1 MRIVRLHTRG
11 KTVLL
16 KLLIQQNLPIT
27 ASCGGRGRCGQ
38 CRIKIKSKPEPPDEI
53 ESLFIPQRLLTAGYR
68 LACRYQSAG
77 KIELMLPSTKTKK
90 NITRKGVGLALDLG
104 TTTLKGAVVNLKT
117 GKVVQQASVLNPQN
131 SLGGDV
137 ITRIGAAL
145 QGNQQLLTKILA
157 AGMKEITG
165 RLGVKNPLFT
175 TIVGNPAMLSFH
187 LGLPVTGLAKFPFRA
202 GFKHGQFLNHPPS
215 YIFPII
221 GGFVG
226 GDTIAG
232 ILASGIIHNRGL
244 SLYLDLGTNGE
255 IALVSG
261 NTITAAST
269 AAGPAFEG
277 VGVTIGSMAKAGAID
292 RVVYKNGFKIH
303 TIGNRPPV
311 GVCASGLIDLLAVL
325 LDIGWLRED
334 GRLLQSPLQPEIK
347 ITQDD
352 VRKLQLAIGAVHTSI
367 QTLLQKADRRASDVE
382 TALLTG
388 EFGSELNRRSLERL
402 GILPLGIKTI
412 TFERDLP
419 LQGAIRALRDN
430 AAIAEINRI
439 EESATHI
446 ELATDPDFQKRFV
459 AALKMAPWN

>member
-1 MRIVRLHTRG
+1 MKVVRLHARG
-11 KTVLL
+11 KTVLI
-16 KLLIQQNLPIT
+16 KLLIKQNIPVT

-38 CRIKIKSKPEPPDEI
+38 CRIKIKSKPQPPDEI
-53 ESLFIPQRLLTAGYR
+53 ESLFIPRRLLTAGYR
-68 LACRYQSAG
+68 LACRYQGAG
-77 KIELMLPSTKTKK
+77 EIELLLPATKPKK
-90 NITRKGVGLALDLG
+90 NISRKGVGLALDIG
-104 TTTLKGAVVNLKT
+104 TTTLKGAAVNLKS
-117 GKVVQQASVLNPQN
+117 GKVVQQASVFNPQN

-145 QGNQQLLTKILA
+145 QGKQRLLKKFLA
-157 AGMKEITG
+157 AGIKEITG

-175 TIVGNPAMLSFH
+175 TIVGNPVMLSFY
-187 LGLPVTGLAKFPFRA
+187 LGRPVTGLAKFPFRA
-202 GFKHGQFLNHPPS
+202 GIKHGQFLSHPPR

-232 ILASGIIHNRGL
+232 ILASGIMGNRGTC
-244 SLYLDLGTNGE
+244 LYLDLGTNGE

-261 NTITAAST
+261 NTITATST

-277 VGVTIGSMAKAGAID
+277 VGITIGSLAKAGAID

-311 GVCASGLIDLLAVL
+311 GACASGLIDLLSVL
-325 LDIGWLRED
+325 LDLDWLRED
-334 GRLLQSPLQPEIK
+334 GRLLQSPQQPEIT
-347 ITQDD
+347 ITQEDI
-352 VRKLQLAIGAVHTSI
+352 RKLQLAIGAIHTGI
-367 QTLLQKADRRASDVE
+367 QTLLQKAERNSSDIE
-382 TALLTG
+382 TAVLTG
-388 EFGSELNRRSLERL
+388 EFGSELNPRSLERL
-402 GILPLGIKTI
+402 GILPRGIKTI

-419 LQGAIRALRDN
+419 LQGAIRTLLDN
-430 AAIAEINRI
+430 AAIAEIKRI